1 MRCYQCGND
10 NEIKAKFCME
20 CGAEMHREHKKEK
33 PPVSARLYG
42 KEVELLF
49 WSEDPEFAQVE
60 VIVNPTLDE
69 VNRHRIDGII
79 QKVMIGTTGDAGES
93 AAMILPFIKQSM
105 DYLGEDFDPT
115 LYRGLPPS
123 ELKKEYLRLFERVLK
138 EKNKRQ
144 AKLDRITQQQKDIK
158 P

>member
-1 MRCYQCGND
+1 MRCHQCNHD
-10 NEIKAKFCME
+10 NEIKAKFCSE
-20 CGAEMHREHKKEK
+20 CGAELVRVSKRER
-33 PPVSARLYG
+33 PAASTLLFG

-49 WSEDPEFAQVE
+49 WSEDPEFEQVS

-69 VNRHRIDGII
+69 VNRHKNDGIL
-79 QKVMIGTTGDAGES
+79 QKVMIGTSADAGES
-93 AAMILPFIKQSM
+93 AAMILPFIKQSKE
-105 DYLGEDFDPT
+105 YLGEEFDPG

-144 AKLDRITQQQKDIK
+144 EKLDKIAPPKADIK
-158 P
+158 